1 MSPRDNDPKQPPDT
15 CPVEPALR
23 MLAGTWTIRILWFLD
38 QSPRGF
44 ADLQRDLVR
53 VSPKVLS
60 ERLKQM
66 EARGIISRT
75 YLDDRRR
82 FVQYALTPLGREF
95 RPVLESLCAVAKK
108 MQ

>member
-1 MSPRDNDPKQPPDT
+1 MAGG
-15 CPVEPALR
+15 CPLEPVVR
-23 MLAGTWTIRILWFLD
+23 MLAGTWTLRILWFLD

-44 ADLQRDLVR
+44 ADLQRDLGR

-66 EARGIISRT
+66 EARGIVSRT
-75 YLDDRRR
+75 WLDERRR

-95 RPVLESLCAVAKK
+95 RPVLEAMCQVAQK